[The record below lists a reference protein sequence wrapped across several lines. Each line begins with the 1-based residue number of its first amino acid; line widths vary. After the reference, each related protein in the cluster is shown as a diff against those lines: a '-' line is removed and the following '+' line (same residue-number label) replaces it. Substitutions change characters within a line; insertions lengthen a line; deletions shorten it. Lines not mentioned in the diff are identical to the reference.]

1 MKTRHF
7 TNAAPEGTR
16 DLSLALAWLAAA
28 LIAGAAANVF
38 ACLLM
43 VAG

>member
-1 MKTRHF
+1 MKTHHF
-7 TNAAPEGTR
+7 TPAPEGTR
-16 DLSLALAWLAAA
+16 DLRLALAWLAAA

-43 VAG
+43 VHR